1 MKLPNNNYFIFNK
14 SQIILRLNMPHNRPN
29 IHYIKRYIIYV
40 FFSYIYW
47 SRKICHVCAYINH
60 FFILHNGINYS
71 KKIPLHFIL
80 QRIKRTFS
88 DYIYGKW
95 KRSKDGYTSCLYV
108 DFNGKIEQDC
118 TITTVLS
125 SKVEF
130 HVPKGS
136 VCKLYVGGES
146 TVHIDGKGVCYVY
159 SYGHNDVTGRF
170 KSMNC
175 ITKSEWVK

>member
-80 QRIKRTFS
+80 QRIKRTSWNVVSYILLITIPPSPLSGWISGRPISSEFFFLNFFEKNSSSPHIIFS
-88 DYIYGKW
+88 I
-95 KRSKDGYTSCLYV
+95 S
-108 DFNGKIEQDC
+108 
-118 TITTVLS
+118 
-125 SKVEF
+125 
-130 HVPKGS
+130 
-136 VCKLYVGGES
+136 
-146 TVHIDGKGVCYVY
+146 
-159 SYGHNDVTGRF
+159 
-170 KSMNC
+170 
-175 ITKSEWVK
+175 